1 MHERDLETA
10 KTLALVAVILNFV
23 GFLLS
28 LITIFLAILPF
39 IWLLLDYLLVYK
51 PLTERDPSSAE
62 TPSLV
67 LGIIQLLLLDILSG
81 ILLIITYVKIKDA
94 TRP

>member
-10 KTLALVAVILNFV
+10 KTLALVAVILNLV